1 MKLDYKSTICA
12 GFVGYITQSITIN
25 FSPLLYI
32 TFGLQFGISLTQI
45 SALIGVCFAVQLLTD
60 LLAARFS
67 DKLPVRASVVSAHLL
82 AVIGIAGFGVFPFI
96 MPSYLGLMVA
106 VILSGIGSGLVEVLI
121 SPIVESCPTP
131 VKKKSAYMSLL
142 HSFYCWGQA
151 LVVLLS
157 TVYFSVFGIE
167 NWRLLAAL
175 WAIPPFIGALMFT
188 FVPLYP
194 MHSESTDKNG
204 KSYLKNKVFWIIALM
219 MLTSGAAEMTM
230 GQWASSFAESGLHID
245 KALGDILGP
254 CTFAIFMGTSR
265 VLYARFSHKVS
276 LKKLILASSLLCI
289 ATYLLAAFSPIPLL
303 SLIACGVCGLS
314 VGVLWPG
321 NLSNAAGLVDGGG
334 VSMFATLAL
343 AGDLGCMLG
352 PSIAGDIADR
362 FGGEIRAAFVFSAI
376 FPLTLLT
383 ATIYLISYN
392 KKIKKQIKG

>member
-1 MKLDYKSTICA
+1 MKSGYKSTIYA
-12 GFVGYITQSITIN
+12 SFVGYITQSITIN

-32 TFGLQFGISLTQI
+32 TFGLQFGISLSEI

-60 LLAARFS
+60 LITVKYS
-67 DKLPVRASVVSAHLL
+67 NKLPVRASVIAAHLL
-82 AVIGIAGFGVFPFI
+82 AVFGIAGLGIFPFI
-96 MPSYLGLMVA
+96 MPPYLGLMIA

-157 TVYFSVFGIE
+157 TVYFSIFGIE
-167 NWRLLAAL
+167 NWRLLAAI
-175 WAIPPFIGALMFT
+175 WAIPPFIGAVMFC

-194 MHSESTDKNG
+194 LLVDASDNNG
-204 KSYLKNKVFWIIALM
+204 RGYLNNKIFWVIALM
-219 MLTSGAAEMTM
+219 MITSGAAEMTM
-230 GQWASSFAESGLHID
+230 GQWASSFAESALKID

-254 CTFAIFMGTSR
+254 CMFAIFMGTSR
-265 VLYARFSHKVS
+265 ILYAKFSHKIS
-276 LKKLILASSLLCI
+276 LKKFILASSILCI

-321 NLSNAAGLVDGGG
+321 NLSNAAGLIPSGG
-334 VSMFATLAL
+334 VSMFAALAL
-343 AGDLGCMLG
+343 AGDIGCMLG
-352 PSIAGDIADR
+352 PSLAGSIANK
-362 FGGEIRAAFVFSAI
+362 FGGEIRAAFVFSVI
-376 FPLTLLT
+376 FPIILVIATL
-383 ATIYLISYN
+383 YLINYS
-392 KKIKKQIKG
+392 KKSKSK